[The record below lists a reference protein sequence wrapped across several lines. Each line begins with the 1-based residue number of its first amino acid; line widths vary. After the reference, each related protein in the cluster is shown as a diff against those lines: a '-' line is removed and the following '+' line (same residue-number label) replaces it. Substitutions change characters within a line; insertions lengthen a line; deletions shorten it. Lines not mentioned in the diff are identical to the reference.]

1 MNVWLRTFLLI
12 WFGQTVSQLGSAMT
26 RFALIIW
33 IWEQTGEATPLALV
47 TFFSSVPGVL
57 ANLAAGT
64 LVDRWNR
71 KTVIMVSDLGAGLS
85 TVLLLLLLSG
95 GQLQLW
101 HLYLTGALAGI
112 FGTFQSLAFF
122 ASATLLV
129 DKSDYARASSLM
141 GLSGYIAMIG
151 APLLGGLLLSVIELP
166 GIMLIDIVTFL
177 FAVGT
182 IALVPIPQ
190 PAKPQVE
197 TGAKK
202 AFWQETAFGFRY
214 IFARPGLIG
223 LLLVLFAFGSM
234 EALGYPLISPMIL
247 ARTAGDEAVLGTVR
261 AIMGIGGILGGIWIG
276 AWGGP
281 KRKIHGL
288 LIGVILTGLLGDA
301 LLGLGQSL
309 PVWLIAGFCVEFF
322 IPLAI
327 SASNAIWQSKVS
339 PEVQGR
345 VFAARGLMLGFSE
358 PMAILASGVLA
369 DRVFEP
375 FMQAQGAEEG
385 AGIALLLVISGIL
398 VALVGAAAYLFP
410 AVRDIE
416 TRLPDYDQK
425 TTSEVGEA
433 FPSQ

>member
-1 MNVWLRTFLLI
+1 MSVRLRSFLVL

-33 IWEQTGEATPLALV
+33 IWETTGEATPLALV
-47 TFFSSVPGVL
+47 TFFSTVPGVL
-57 ANLAAGT
+57 ANLIAGQV
-64 LVDRWNR
+64 VDRFNR
-71 KTVIMVSDLGAGLS
+71 KTIIMVSDLGAGLS

-122 ASATLLV
+122 SSVTLLV
-129 DKSDYARASSLM
+129 DKSDYARANSLM

-151 APLLGGLLLSVIELP
+151 APLFGGLLLSVIDLP

-182 IALVPIPQ
+182 VALMSIPQ
-190 PAKPQVE
+190 PDKPQRQTDE
-197 TGAKK
+197 RKS
-202 AFWQETAFGFRY
+202 FWSDTAFGFRY
-214 IFARPGLIG
+214 IFARPGLTG
-223 LLLVLFAFGSM
+223 LLMVLFAFGSA
-234 EALGYPLISPMIL
+234 EAIGYPLLSPMIL
-247 ARTAGDEAVLGTVR
+247 ARTDGDEAVLGTVQ
-261 AIMGIGGILGGIWIG
+261 AVMGIGGILGGIWIS

-309 PVWLIAGFCVEFF
+309 PVWLMAGFCVEFF

-327 SASNAIWQSKVS
+327 SSNNAIWQTVVA

-358 PMAILASGVLA
+358 PIAILASGVLA

-375 FMQAQGAEEG
+375 FMQLRGAAEG
-385 AGIALLLVISGIL
+385 EGIALLLVISGVL
-398 VALVGAAAYLFP
+398 VALVGIGAYFVP
-410 AVRDIE
+410 AVRKVE
-416 TRLPDYDQK
+416 
-425 TTSEVGEA
+425 GEGA
-433 FPSQ
+433 